1 MIREGE
7 IYKHFSIIER
17 GVNIMTTF
25 DALVVNKQEDEFSVK
40 PQKLTFQDLPEGE
53 VLIRVHYS
61 GVNYKD
67 SLATIPNGNIV
78 KNYPFVPGIDLAG
91 VVVSSEDPR
100 FQEGDEVIAT
110 SYEIGVSH
118 FGGYSEYARIPS
130 KWVVSLPK
138 GLSLKEA
145 MIIGT
150 AGFTAAL
157 SVQRL
162 EENGVAPEKGKVLV
176 TGATGGV
183 GSFAVSILSTLGYE
197 VEASTGKESEQ
208 EYLKNLGATSIVSRE
223 EVFDGKIR
231 ALGKQKWAAAV
242 DPVGGEPLASLL
254 SQIQY
259 GGSVA
264 VSGLTAG
271 TNLPTTVFPF
281 ILRGVNLLGI
291 DSVYCEMDTRLN
303 VWNRLATDFKQE
315 NLEALVLQEVSLEQ
329 LPDVLP
335 TLLKGQ
341 ARGRILVNLS

>member
-1 MIREGE
+1 MVENF
-7 IYKHFSIIER
+7 K
-17 GVNIMTTF
+17 
-25 DALVVNKQEDEFSVK
+25 ALVVDNREEFTVEVK
-40 PQKLTFQDLPEGE
+40 NLSLKDLPDGE
-53 VLIRVHYS
+53 VLIKVAYS
-61 GVNYKD
+61 SINYKD
-67 SLATIPNGNIV
+67 SLAAIPNGNIV

-91 VVVSSEDPR
+91 IVISSKDPR
-100 FQEGDEVIAT
+100 FKEGDEVIAT

-118 FGGYSEYARIPS
+118 FGGFSEYARIPAE
-130 KWVVSLPK
+130 WIVPLPK
-138 GLSLKEA
+138 GLTLKEA
-145 MIIGT
+145 MVIGT

-162 EENGVAPEKGKVLV
+162 EENNVSKEKGKVLV

-183 GSFAVSILSTLGYE
+183 GSFAVSILSTLGYQ

-208 EYLKNLGATSIVSRE
+208 EYLQKLGATSIVSRD
-223 EVFDGKIR
+223 EVYDGKIR

-242 DPVGGEPLASLL
+242 DPVGGEPLAALL

-271 TNLPTTVFPF
+271 TKLPTTVFPF

-291 DSVYCEMDTRLN
+291 DSVYCPMETRLK
-303 VWNRLATDFKQE
+303 VWSRLATDFKPA
-315 NLEALVLQEVSLEQ
+315 NLEALIQLEVTLEQ
-329 LPDVLP
+329 LPEFLP

-341 ARGRILVNLS
+341 ARGRILVKLS

>member
-1 MIREGE
+1 MIQP
-7 IYKHFSIIER
+7 
-17 GVNIMTTF
+17 F
-25 DALVVNKQEDEFSVK
+25 DALVVNKQQEQFSVEI
-40 PQKLTFQDLPEGE
+40 QKLTLSDLPEGE

-67 SLATIPNGNIV
+67 SLASIPNGNIV
-78 KNYPFVPGIDLAG
+78 NSYPFVPGIDLAG
-91 VVVSSEDPR
+91 VIVTSEDPR

-118 FGGYSEYARIPS
+118 FGGYSEYARIPAQL
-130 KWVVSLPK
+130 VVPLPN
-138 GLSLKEA
+138 GLTLKEA

-162 EENGVAPEKGKVLV
+162 EENHVSPEKGKVLV

-183 GSFAVSILSTLGYE
+183 GSIAVAILSKLGYQ
-197 VEASTGKESEQ
+197 VEASTGKEFEH
-208 EYLKNLGATSIVSRE
+208 EYLKKLGATTIVPRE
-223 EVFDGKIR
+223 EVYDGKIR

-271 TNLPTTVFPF
+271 TKLPTTVFPF

-291 DSVYCEMDTRLN
+291 DSVYCPMETRLKT
-303 VWNRLATDFKQE
+303 WNRLATDFKLA
-315 NLEALVLQEVSLEQ
+315 NLEELIQQEVTLKQ
-329 LPDVLP
+329 LPEVLP

-341 ARGRILVNLS
+341 ARGRILVKLS

>member
-1 MIREGE
+1 MIDRF
-7 IYKHFSIIER
+7 K
-17 GVNIMTTF
+17 
-25 DALVVNKQEDEFSVK
+25 ALVVNKDDDFTVK
-40 PQKLTFQDLPEGE
+40 VNELTLKDLPDGD
-53 VLIRVHYS
+53 VLIKVSYS
-61 GVNYKD
+61 SINYKD

-78 KNYPFVPGIDLAG
+78 NTYPFVPGIDLAG
-91 VVVSSEDPR
+91 IVVSSNDPR

-118 FGGYSEYARIPS
+118 FGGYSEYARIPAN
-130 KWVVSLPK
+130 WIVPLPK
-138 GLSLKEA
+138 GLTLKEA
-145 MIIGT
+145 MVIGT

-157 SVQRL
+157 SVLRL
-162 EENGVAPEKGKVLV
+162 EENSVSPEKGKILV

-183 GSFAVSILSTLGYE
+183 GSFAISILSTLGYQ

-208 EYLKNLGATSIVSRE
+208 EFLRSLGATSIVSRE

-271 TNLPTTVFPF
+271 TKLPTTVFPF
-281 ILRGVNLLGI
+281 ILRGINLLGI
-291 DSVYCEMDTRLN
+291 DSVYCPMETRLK
-303 VWNRLATDFKQE
+303 VWDRLASDFKPE
-315 NLEALVLQEVSLEQ
+315 NLEKFIQQEVTLQQ
-329 LPDVLP
+329 LPEVLP

-341 ARGRILVNLS
+341 AKGRTLVKL

>member
-1 MIREGE
+1 MIEQFR
-7 IYKHFSIIER
+7 
-17 GVNIMTTF
+17 
-25 DALVVNKQEDEFSVK
+25 ALVVNKIEEDFTVT
-40 PQKLTFQDLPEGE
+40 PQTLTVQDLPKGD
-53 VLIRVHYS
+53 VLIRVQYS

-91 VVVSSEDPR
+91 VVVSSEDSR

-118 FGGYSEYARIPS
+118 FGGYSEYARIPAD
-130 KWVVSLPK
+130 WIVPLPK
-138 GLSLKEA
+138 GLSTKEA

-162 EENGVAPEKGKVLV
+162 EENRLSPDKGKVLV

-197 VEASTGKESEQ
+197 VEASTGKESEHD
-208 EYLKNLGATSIVSRE
+208 YLKGLGATSIVPRE
-223 EVFDGKIR
+223 EVFDGKVR

-271 TNLPTTVFPF
+271 TSLPTTVFPF

-291 DSVYCEMDTRLN
+291 DSVYCDMETRLH
-303 VWNRLATDFKQE
+303 VWNRLATDFKPK
-315 NLEALVLQEVSLEQ
+315 NIEALIQEEVTLEQ
-329 LPDVLP
+329 LPEVLP

-341 ARGRILVNLS
+341 ARGRVVVQL

>member
-1 MIREGE
+1 MQPF
-7 IYKHFSIIER
+7 H
-17 GVNIMTTF
+17 
-25 DALVVNKQEDEFSVK
+25 ALVVNKEEDEFSIEI
-40 PQKLTFQDLPEGE
+40 QKLTLQDLPEGE

-67 SLATIPNGNIV
+67 SLAAIPNGNIV
-78 KNYPFVPGIDLAG
+78 TKYPFVPGIDLAG
-91 VVVSSEDPR
+91 VVVSSEDSR

-118 FGGYSEYARIPS
+118 FGGYSEYARIPA
-130 KWVVSLPK
+130 KWVVPLPK

-162 EENGVAPEKGKVLV
+162 EENRVTLEKGAVLV

-183 GSFAVSILSTLGYE
+183 GSFAVSILSTLGFK

-208 EYLKNLGATSIVSRE
+208 AYLKQLGATSIISRE

-231 ALGKQKWAAAV
+231 ALGKQKWAAAI
-242 DPVGGEPLASLL
+242 DPVGGEQLASLL
-254 SQIQY
+254 SQIYY

-264 VSGLTAG
+264 ASGLTGG
-271 TNLPTTVFPF
+271 TKLPTTVFPF
-281 ILRGVNLLGI
+281 ILRGINLLGI
-291 DSVYCEMDTRLN
+291 DSVNCPMETRLEL
-303 VWNRLATDFKQE
+303 WDRLATDFKPA
-315 NLEALVLQEVSLEQ
+315 NLEQFIQEEVTLEQ
-329 LPDVLP
+329 LPTVLP

-341 ARGRILVNLS
+341 ARGRILVKLG

>member
-1 MIREGE
+1 MSQL
-7 IYKHFSIIER
+7 F
-17 GVNIMTTF
+17 N
-25 DALVVNKQEDEFSVK
+25 ALVVNKQNDQFSVGVE
-40 PQKLTFQDLPEGE
+40 KLNLQDLPEGE

-67 SLATIPNGNIV
+67 SLAAIPNGNIV
-78 KNYPFVPGIDLAG
+78 RTYPFVPGIDLAG
-91 VVVSSEDPR
+91 VVISSDDPR
-100 FQEGDEVIAT
+100 FKEGDEVIAT

-118 FGGYSEYARIPS
+118 FGGYSEYACIPA
-130 KWVVSLPK
+130 KWIVPLPK

-162 EENGVAPEKGKVLV
+162 EENKVSPEKGKVLV

-183 GSFAVSILSTLGYE
+183 GSFAVSILSALGYQ
-197 VEASTGKESEQ
+197 VEASTGKESEYD
-208 EYLKNLGATSIVSRE
+208 YLQKLGAASIISRD
-223 EVFDGKIR
+223 EVYDGKIK

-242 DPVGGEPLASLL
+242 DPVGGEPLASVL

-271 TNLPTTVFPF
+271 TNLPSTVFPF

-291 DSVYCEMDTRLN
+291 DSVYCPMEMRLKT
-303 VWNRLATDFKQE
+303 WDRLVTDFKPS
-315 NLEALVLQEVSLEQ
+315 NLEDFIQQEVTLDQ

-341 ARGRILVNLS
+341 ARGRTVVNMTSSLSR

>member
-1 MIREGE
+1 MIQQF
-7 IYKHFSIIER
+7 K
-17 GVNIMTTF
+17 
-25 DALVVNKQEDEFSVK
+25 ALVVNKEEEQFTVK
-40 PQKLTFQDLPEGE
+40 SQHISLQDLPEGE
-53 VLIRVHYS
+53 VLIKVHYS

-67 SLATIPNGNIV
+67 SLAAIPNGNIV

-91 VVVSSEDPR
+91 VVVQSEDSR
-100 FQEGDEVIAT
+100 FKEGDEVIAT

-118 FGGYSEYARIPS
+118 FGGYSEYARIPAN
-130 KWVVSLPK
+130 WIVPLPT

-145 MIIGT
+145 MTIGT

-157 SVQRL
+157 SVLRL
-162 EENGVAPEKGKVLV
+162 EENGLSPEKGKVLV

-183 GSFAVSILSTLGYE
+183 GSFAVSILSTLGFE
-197 VEASTGKESEQ
+197 VEASTGKETEQ
-208 EYLKNLGATSIVSRE
+208 EYLKNLGATSIVSRQ

-271 TNLPTTVFPF
+271 TSVPTTVFPF

-291 DSVYCEMDTRLN
+291 DSVYCEMETRLK
-303 VWNRLATDFKQE
+303 VWNRLATDFKPS
-315 NLEALVLQEVSLEQ
+315 NLEDLILQEVTLEQ

-335 TLLKGQ
+335 TLLKGE
-341 ARGRILVNLS
+341 ARGRILVKL